1 MISDTSL
8 KLSRSASQIS
18 MAFSC
23 SQSRKSLLRKICR
36 VAICHGS
43 GNVMVV
49 ASISSGMLLCINVD
63 VIKDDDMQY

>member
-8 KLSRSASQIS
+8 KLSRSASQTS
-18 MAFSC
+18 MVFSC

-49 ASISSGMLLCINVD
+49 AMSW
-63 VIKDDDMQY
+63 